1 MKNKIK
7 RNKFAIIGLVLV
19 IVFISKVSIIKNMGD
34 IVSNEIAE
42 MMSVDDGGSEPT
54 KIKGLT
60 IVSAKYKV
68 GKKYKP
74 SNLKVPNITFSD
86 RADKEEKYMQDY
98 AADKLEKLVNQAKK
112 EGIKLYG
119 LSAYRSYVGQDKIFN
134 DYVKNEGIEI
144 AKLYAAKPGES
155 EHQTGLAID
164 MTNESGYFK
173 EDTKEAKWLKKNAHK
188 FGYIIRYPKGK
199 EDITGINYEPWHIR
213 YVGEEVANKIY
224 NSNITLEEYI
234 GS

>member
-98 AADKLEKLVNQAKK
+98 AADKLEKLV
-112 EGIKLYG
+112 
-119 LSAYRSYVGQDKIFN
+119 

-213 YVGEEVANKIY
+213 YVGEEIANKIY
-224 NSNITLEEYI
+224 NSNITLEGCI

>member
-1 MKNKIK
+1 MKNKRKKII
-7 RNKFAIIGLVLV
+7 FIIIG
-19 IVFISKVSIIKNMGD
+19 FILCILIIRKVSIIRNMGQ
-34 IVSNEIAE
+34 VVTNEIE
-42 MMSVDDGGSEPT
+42 NWVSVNNVGSEPT

-68 GKKYKP
+68 GKNYKP
-74 SNLKVPNITFSD
+74 TNLIVPNIPFAE
-86 RADKEEKYMQDY
+86 RADNDEKYMQDY
-98 AADKLEKLVNQAKK
+98 AADKLEKLVNQAKR

-119 LSAYRSYVGQDKIFN
+119 LSAYRSYDGQDKIFN
-134 DYVKNEGIEI
+134 DYVRNQGIEI

-213 YVGEEVANKIY
+213 YVGEEIANKIY